1 MRSAEGLRPLPASE
15 AVAAATDSLKAV
27 GVDTPRLDAEV
38 LVAAAAGVDRLD
50 LVAHPDLELDPEA
63 SRRAMEW
70 IRRRTRREPVAYITG
85 RKWFRNLE
93 LHVDRRVLIP
103 RPQTELLVEVVLGL
117 AGEGTHVHD
126 VGTGCGAIALA
137 LKDERPDLR
146 VSASDASPGALDVAR
161 ANAERLGL
169 DIEFSD
175 ELVEADLTVGNL
187 PYVRDQEW
195 EGLAPEI
202 TEYEPR
208 MAFLGGG
215 DGLDVI
221 RGFLADVPGR
231 RVALE
236 HAYDQAAAVRELLT
250 DAETY
255 EFVTIGRA

>member
-1 MRSAEGLRPLPASE
+1 MRPLPASE
-15 AVAAATDSLKAV
+15 AVAAATESLKAV

-38 LVAAAAGVDRLD
+38 LVATAAGVDRLE
-50 LVAHPDLELDPEA
+50 LVSRPELELTPEA
-63 SRRAMEW
+63 SRTAMEW

-103 RPQTELLVEVVLGL
+103 RPQTELLVEVVLGM
-117 AGEGTHVHD
+117 AAEGAHVHD

-146 VSASDASPGALDVAR
+146 VSASDASKDALDVAR
-161 ANAERLGL
+161 ANAARLRL
-169 DIEFSD
+169 EVEFS
-175 ELVEADLTVGNL
+175 ERLVEADLTVGNL
-187 PYVRDQEW
+187 PYVREHEW
-195 EGLAPEI
+195 QSLEPEI
-202 TEYEPR
+202 TAYEPR

-231 RVALE
+231 LVALE
-236 HAYDQAAAVRELLT
+236 HAYDQGAAVRELLT

-255 EFVTIGRA
+255 EFVTVGRA

>member
-1 MRSAEGLRPLPASE
+1 
-15 AVAAATDSLKAV
+15 V
-27 GVDTPRLDAEV
+27 GVDTPKLDAEV
-38 LVAAAAGVDRLD
+38 LVAGAMGIDRLD
-50 LVAHPDLELDPEA
+50 LVANPDLELTPEA
-63 SRRAMEW
+63 SRTAMEW
-70 IRRRTRREPVAYITG
+70 IRRRTRREPVAYITE

-103 RPQTELLVEVVLGL
+103 RPQTELLVEVVLGM
-117 AGEGTHVHD
+117 AAEGSHVHD

-146 VSASDASPGALDVAR
+146 VSASDASLDALAVAR

-169 DIEFSD
+169 DVEFSETLMD
-175 ELVEADLTVGNL
+175 ADLTVGNL
-187 PYVRDQEW
+187 PYVLDEEW
-195 EGLAPEI
+195 AGLEPEI

-215 DGLDVI
+215 DGLDII

-236 HAYDQAAAVRELLT
+236 HAYDQGAAVRELLT

-255 EFVTIGRA
+255 EFVTIGRAR

>member
-1 MRSAEGLRPLPASE
+1 MRSAESLRPLPASE

-27 GVDTPRLDAEV
+27 GVDSPRLDAEV

-50 LVAHPDLELDPEA
+50 LVAHPELELTPEA
-63 SRRAMEW
+63 SRTAMES

-85 RKWFRNLE
+85 RKWFRKLE

-103 RPQTELLVEVVLGL
+103 RPQTELLVEVVLGM
-117 AGEGTHVHD
+117 AAEGVHVHD

-146 VSASDASPGALDVAR
+146 VSASDASPGALEVAR
-161 ANAERLGL
+161 GNAIRLGL
-169 DIEFSD
+169 DVEFSERLLD
-175 ELVEADLTVGNL
+175 ADITVGNL
-187 PYVRDQEW
+187 PYVRDHEW
-195 EGLAPEI
+195 ETLAPEI
-202 TEYEPR
+202 TAYEPR

-231 RVALE
+231 LVALE
-236 HAYDQAAAVRELLT
+236 HSYDQAAAVRELLT
-250 DAETY
+250 DPETY
-255 EFVTIGRA
+255 EFVTVGWA